1 MEVNLKIIHSTFFFL
16 YISII
21 FKFNRGLTMSTEYYD
36 DILGNRIICTP
47 LFFHFFDTCYGDEDI
62 SKRDISNKILSHH
75 NNDKKSRRK

>member
-1 MEVNLKIIHSTFFFL
+1 
-16 YISII
+16 
-21 FKFNRGLTMSTEYYD
+21 MSTQYYD
-36 DILGNRIICTP
+36 DILGNRIISTP